1 MPKHIIETVTFRLND
16 GVGRVEFAKAASA
29 MNDYVTGC
37 KGFIARRLSCGDDGM
52 WIEHIEWQDMDAAK
66 AAAAGLGG
74 VESNGP
80 FLSAIDGP
88 SATMQHTELEV
99 SVN

>member
-1 MPKHIIETVTFRLND
+1 MTKHIIETVTFRLKD
-16 GVGRVEFAKAASA
+16 GVDPAEFTKSATA
-29 MNDYVTGC
+29 MNAYVTGC
-37 KGFIARRLSCGDDGM
+37 AGFIARRLSCNADGL

-66 AAAAGLGG
+66 GAAAGIGAPEG
-74 VESNGP
+74 NRP

-88 SATMQHTELEV
+88 SVTMSHTELKV